1 MFFLKLLF
9 ASWTQVNIIPI
20 LSSSI
25 QKLEFLQAEIW
36 VVSQRQKTNIYR
48 AAISPILTWH
58 GRATRDDISISTS
71 AQSGL
76 TQNQGQG
83 SNFQVS
89 GSITANFFCFK
100 MIFTFSACECE
111 TQIKRQF
118 IIHCTHNGRGLSLLF
133 LSFFFVLFLFYFC
146 GKRSLNHKKYA
157 FQNSVWIP
165 NLSAFLSEPHDL
177 LIAIPVNP
185 KIYPHHPVVFGVAV
199 NKSEGW
205 WFHPWLL

>member
-9 ASWTQVNIIPI
+9 ASWTRVNIIPI

-71 AQSGL
+71 AQSGP

-89 GSITANFFCFK
+89 GSITTIFFCFK
-100 MIFTFSACECE
+100 KIFTFSACECE
-111 TQIKRQF
+111 TQIKRHY
-118 IIHCTHNGRGLSLLF
+118 IIHCTHNSRGCPC
-133 LSFFFVLFLFYFC
+133 FFFHSFLFCFC
-146 GKRSLNHKKYA
+146 
-157 FQNSVWIP
+157 FI
-165 NLSAFLSEPHDL
+165 F
-177 LIAIPVNP
+177 
-185 KIYPHHPVVFGVAV
+185 VA
-199 NKSEGW
+199 KG
-205 WFHPWLL
+205 H